1 MNSDNHTKPP
11 TPIPEN
17 SLSKIVE
24 VVRPIGTALEI
35 NEALPGLVRHESTAL
50 LLDINNLFRRAQDND
65 FRLDYVKLRA
75 LFDQRCDLR
84 YCSAFSAV
92 DRQNVES
99 ARWVSYMQNHG
110 YSVISKNLKRYTNN
124 KGDLVSKGNMD
135 IEIAIAAMS
144 LSEAFAHV
152 IIGTCDGDFVPLIEK
167 LREGHFRKVSV
178 LGITSPN
185 WTGMS
190 DTLIKAADNFY
201 NMTAIKDHISYV
213 KKRDV

>member
-1 MNSDNHTKPP
+1 MIPTEDTKPP

-17 SLSKIVE
+17 LLPNIAE

-35 NEALPGLVRHESTAL
+35 NKAFPGLIRHESTAL
-50 LLDINNLFRRAQDND
+50 LLDINNLFRRSQDND
-65 FRLDYVKLRA
+65 FRLDYIKLRA

-92 DRQNVES
+92 DRQNPES
-99 ARWVSYMQNHG
+99 SRWVSYMQNHG
-110 YSVISKNLKRYTNN
+110 YSVISKDLKRYTNA

-190 DTLIKAADNFY
+190 DTLIKAADHFY
-201 NMTAIKDHISYV
+201 DMSAIKDHISYV
-213 KKRDV
+213 KKT